1 MPRVVDHEERRW
13 EIVFALWLVIA
24 EHGIEGV
31 SLRQVAAEAGVSM
44 GRIQHYFGTKDALVL
59 AGCTALVDRAYGG
72 YLETADA
79 TPRDRL
85 LHVVSQQIPRD
96 DAGRMGVS
104 VWYAYVAKSISHVA
118 VRQVLAE
125 ARRGAEDECARLIRA
140 DGGAGGGSDGG
151 GDVVGDSGGDT
162 GVAGGEAADDGALT
176 QARRLLAL
184 ADGLTLRVLVG
195 DLEPAEALSM
205 LEAEVGRA

>member
-1 MPRVVDHEERRW
+1 MQLYCYPGRMPRVVDHEERRW

-24 EHGIEGV
+24 QHGIEGV

-59 AGCTALVDRAYGG
+59 AGCTALVQSAYGG
-72 YLETADA
+72 YQETADSA
-79 TPRDRL
+79 PRDRL
-85 LHVVSQQIPRD
+85 LHVVSQQIPQD

-104 VWYAYVAKSISHVA
+104 VWYAYVAKSISHAA

-125 ARRGAEDECARLIRA
+125 ARRGAEEECVRLIRA
-140 DGGAGGGSDGG
+140 DVGGRGDAGAEG
-151 GDVVGDSGGDT
+151 
-162 GVAGGEAADDGALT
+162 AADDAALT
-176 QARRLLAL
+176 RARRLLAL
-184 ADGLTLRVLVG
+184 SDGLTLRVLVG
-195 DLEPAEALSM
+195 DLSPAEAMSM

>member
-1 MPRVVDHEERRW
+1 MQPYCYAARMPRVVDHEERRW

-59 AGCTALVDRAYGG
+59 AGCTALVQSAYGG
-72 YLETADA
+72 YQETGDA
-79 TPRDRL
+79 APRDRL
-85 LHVVSQQIPRD
+85 LHIVTQQIPRD
-96 DAGRMGVS
+96 AAGRMGVS
-104 VWYAYVAKSISHVA
+104 VWYAYVAKSISHAA

-125 ARRGAEDECARLIRA
+125 ARRGAEEECVRLILADRGA
-140 DGGAGGGSDGG
+140 DGGT
-151 GDVVGDSGGDT
+151 GD
-162 GVAGGEAADDGALT
+162 EAALG

-195 DLEPAEALSM
+195 DLEPAEAVAM
-205 LEAEVGRA
+205 LEAEVGRT

>member
-1 MPRVVDHEERRW
+1 MRSHWYRVRMPKVVDHEERRW

-24 EHGIEGV
+24 RHGIEGV

-59 AGCTALVDRAYGG
+59 AGCTALVDRANGG
-72 YLETADA
+72 YQETADA
-79 TPRDRL
+79 TPRERL
-85 LHVVSQQIPRD
+85 LHIVSHQIPRD

-104 VWYAYVAKSISHVA
+104 VWYAYVAKSISHDG

-125 ARRGAEDECARLIRA
+125 ARRGAEDECARLLRA
-140 DGGAGGGSDGG
+140 DGG
-151 GDVVGDSGGDT
+151 T
-162 GVAGGEAADDGALT
+162 GAAADDVLT
-176 QARRLLAL
+176 RARRVLAL

-195 DLEPAEALSM
+195 DLEAAEAVSM
-205 LEAEVGRA
+205 LESEVARA

>member
-72 YLETADA
+72 YLETVDA
-79 TPRDRL
+79 APRERL

-104 VWYAYVAKSISHVA
+104 VWYAYVAKSINHAA

-125 ARRGAEDECARLIRA
+125 ARRGAEDECARLIRT
-140 DGGAGGGSDGG
+140 DGG
-151 GDVVGDSGGDT
+151 
-162 GVAGGEAADDGALT
+162 ADDGAALT
-176 QARRLLAL
+176 RARRLLAL
-184 ADGLTLRVLVG
+184 ADGLTLRVLVR
-195 DLEPAEALSM
+195 DLEPAEAVSM
-205 LEAEVGRA
+205 LEAEVGRAPTA

>member
-1 MPRVVDHEERRW
+1 MRPHCYAGVMPRVVDHEERRW

-24 EHGIEGV
+24 QQGIEGV

-72 YLETADA
+72 YQETADA
-79 TPRDRL
+79 APRDRL
-85 LHVVSQQIPRD
+85 LHVMTQQIPRD
-96 DAGRMGVS
+96 DAGRIGVS
-104 VWYAYVAKSISHVA
+104 VWYAYVAKSINHAA

-125 ARRGAEDECARLIRA
+125 ARRGAEVECARLIGA
-140 DGGAGGGSDGG
+140 DSGAG
-151 GDVVGDSGGDT
+151 
-162 GVAGGEAADDGALT
+162 AEEALT
-176 QARRLLAL
+176 RARRLLAL

-195 DLEPAEALSM
+195 DLEPAEAVAM
-205 LEAEVGRA
+205 LEAEVGEG

>member
-1 MPRVVDHEERRW
+1 MRSHWYPGRMPRVVDHEERRW

-72 YLETADA
+72 YLETAEA
-79 TPRDRL
+79 APRERL

-104 VWYAYVAKSISHVA
+104 VWYAYVAKSINHSA

-125 ARRGAEDECARLIRA
+125 ARRGAEEECVRLIQAGRGDRA
-140 DGGAGGGSDGG
+140 VRAAGGDA
-151 GDVVGDSGGDT
+151 DQ
-162 GVAGGEAADDGALT
+162 AALE

-184 ADGLTLRVLVG
+184 ADGLTLRVLVR
-195 DLEPAEALSM
+195 DLEPAEAVAM
-205 LEAEVGRA
+205 LESEAGRI

>member
-1 MPRVVDHEERRW
+1 MRLYCYAVHMPRVVDHEERRW
-13 EIVFALWLVIA
+13 QIVFALWLVIA

-31 SLRQVAAEAGVSM
+31 SLRHVAAEAGVSM

-59 AGCTALVDRAYGG
+59 AGCTALVESAYGS
-72 YLETADA
+72 YRDTADA

-85 LHVVSQQIPRD
+85 LHVVTQQIPQN

-104 VWYAYVAKSISHVA
+104 VWYAYVAKSINHAA

-125 ARRGAEDECARLIRA
+125 ARRGAEEECVRLIRA
-140 DGGAGGGSDGG
+140 DRGA
-151 GDVVGDSGGDT
+151 DT
-162 GVAGGEAADDGALT
+162 DDRPALER
-176 QARRLLAL
+176 ARRLLAL

-195 DLEPAEALSM
+195 DLEPAEAVAT
-205 LEAEVGRA
+205 LESEVGRD

>member
-1 MPRVVDHEERRW
+1 MPRVVDHEVRRW
-13 EIVFALWLVIA
+13 EIVYALWMVIA

-31 SLRQVAAEAGVSM
+31 SLRHVAAEAGVSM

-59 AGCTALVDRAYGG
+59 AGCTALVQSAYGG
-72 YLETADA
+72 YQETADDA
-79 TPRDRL
+79 PRERL

-96 DAGRMGVS
+96 DAGRVGVS
-104 VWYAYVAKSISHVA
+104 VWYAYVAKSISHAA

-125 ARRGAEDECARLIRA
+125 ARRGAEEECVRLIRA
-140 DGGAGGGSDGG
+140 DRADRG
-151 GDVVGDSGGDT
+151 GDVVRD
-162 GVAGGEAADDGALT
+162 AGQALE

-195 DLEPAEALSM
+195 DLEPAEAVAT
-205 LEAEVGRA
+205 LESEVGRV

>member
-59 AGCTALVDRAYGG
+59 AGCTALVDRAHGG

-79 TPRDRL
+79 DPRERL

-96 DAGRMGVS
+96 DGGRMGVS
-104 VWYAYVAKSISHVA
+104 VWYAYVAKSINHAA

-125 ARRGAEDECARLIRA
+125 ARRGAEDECVRLIRA
-140 DGGAGGGSDGG
+140 R
-151 GDVVGDSGGDT
+151 
-162 GVAGGEAADDGALT
+162 GVAEEAALT

-184 ADGLTLRVLVG
+184 ADGLTLRVLVR
-195 DLEPAEALSM
+195 DLEPAEAVAM
-205 LEAEVGRA
+205 LDAELDLA

>member
-24 EHGIEGV
+24 RDGIEGV
-31 SLRQVAAEAGVSM
+31 SLRHVATEAGVSM

-79 TPRDRL
+79 APRERL
-85 LHVVSQQIPRD
+85 LHVVSQQIPQD
-96 DAGRMGVS
+96 DAGRLGVS
-104 VWYAYVAKSISHVA
+104 VWYAYVAKSINHAA

-140 DGGAGGGSDGG
+140 EGG
-151 GDVVGDSGGDT
+151 
-162 GVAGGEAADDGALT
+162 ADDGAARA
-176 QARRLLAL
+176 QSRRLLAL

-195 DLEPAEALSM
+195 DLEPAEAVAM
-205 LEAEVGRA
+205 LETEVDRG

>member
-1 MPRVVDHEERRW
+1 
-13 EIVFALWLVIA
+13 
-24 EHGIEGV
+24 
-31 SLRQVAAEAGVSM
+31 M

-59 AGCTALVDRAYGG
+59 AGCTALVDSAYGG

-79 TPRDRL
+79 APRDRL

-104 VWYAYVAKSISHVA
+104 VWYAYVAKSINHAA

-125 ARRGAEDECARLIRA
+125 ARRGAEDECVRLIRA
-140 DGGAGGGSDGG
+140 DGGTDGGSGGSDGAA
-151 GDVVGDSGGDT
+151 GDD
-162 GVAGGEAADDGALT
+162 AALT

-184 ADGLTLRVLVG
+184 ADGLTLRVLVR

-205 LEAEVGRA
+205 LEAEVGRAPTA

>member
-24 EHGIEGV
+24 QQGIEGV

-72 YLETADA
+72 YQETADA
-79 TPRDRL
+79 APRERL
-85 LHVVSQQIPRD
+85 LHVMTQQIPRD
-96 DAGRMGVS
+96 DAGRTGVS
-104 VWYAYVAKSISHVA
+104 VWYAYVAKSINHAA

-125 ARRGAEDECARLIRA
+125 ARRGAEDECVRLIRA
-140 DGGAGGGSDGG
+140 GQ
-151 GDVVGDSGGDT
+151 
-162 GVAGGEAADDGALT
+162 GVSAETALT

-184 ADGLTLRVLVG
+184 ADGLTLRVLVR
-195 DLEPAEALSM
+195 DLEPAEAVGM
-205 LEAEVGRA
+205 LEAEVGWG

>member
-59 AGCTALVDRAYGG
+59 AGCTALVERAYGG

-79 TPRDRL
+79 APRERL

-104 VWYAYVAKSISHVA
+104 VWYAYVAKSINHAA

-125 ARRGAEDECARLIRA
+125 ARRGAEEECARLVRA
-140 DGGAGGGSDGG
+140 DRGQSGGDGTGAGGG
-151 GDVVGDSGGDT
+151 
-162 GVAGGEAADDGALT
+162 DDASVR
-176 QARRLLAL
+176 ARRLLAL

-195 DLEPAEALSM
+195 DLEPAEAVAM
-205 LEAEVGRA
+205 LEAEVAAA

>member
-59 AGCTALVDRAYGG
+59 AGCTALVDRAHGG

-79 TPRDRL
+79 APRERL
-85 LHVVSQQIPRD
+85 LHVVSQQIPQD

-104 VWYAYVAKSISHVA
+104 VWYAYVAKSINHVA

-140 DGGAGGGSDGG
+140 DGGA
-151 GDVVGDSGGDT
+151 
-162 GVAGGEAADDGALT
+162 DDDAALT

-195 DLEPAEALSM
+195 DLEPAEAVAM
-205 LEAEVGRA
+205 LEAEVGAV

>member
-1 MPRVVDHEERRW
+1 MRSHWYDGRMPRVVDHEERRW

-59 AGCTALVDRAYGG
+59 AGCTALVDRGHGG
-72 YLETADA
+72 YLETSDA
-79 TPRDRL
+79 PPRERL
-85 LHVVSQQIPRD
+85 LHVVSQQIPKD
-96 DAGRMGVS
+96 DAGRVGVS
-104 VWYAYVAKSISHVA
+104 VWYAYVAKSINHGA

-125 ARRGAEDECARLIRA
+125 ARRGAEDECARLLRADRGA
-140 DGGAGGGSDGG
+140 DGG
-151 GDVVGDSGGDT
+151 T
-162 GVAGGEAADDGALT
+162 GADQGAALQ

-195 DLEPAEALSM
+195 DLEPAEAVAM
-205 LEAEVGRA
+205 LEAEVGTA

>member
-1 MPRVVDHEERRW
+1 MRSHWYPGRMPRVVDHEERRW

-24 EHGIEGV
+24 QHGIEGV

-72 YLETADA
+72 YQETADTA
-79 TPRDRL
+79 PRDRL
-85 LHVVSQQIPRD
+85 LYVVSQQIPKD

-104 VWYAYVAKSISHVA
+104 VWYAYVAKSINHTA

-140 DGGAGGGSDGG
+140 DGGPDGP
-151 GDVVGDSGGDT
+151 GDD
-162 GVAGGEAADDGALT
+162 AALT
-176 QARRLLAL
+176 RARRLLAL

-195 DLEPAEALSM
+195 DLEPAEAVSM
-205 LEAEVGRA
+205 LEVEVGRI